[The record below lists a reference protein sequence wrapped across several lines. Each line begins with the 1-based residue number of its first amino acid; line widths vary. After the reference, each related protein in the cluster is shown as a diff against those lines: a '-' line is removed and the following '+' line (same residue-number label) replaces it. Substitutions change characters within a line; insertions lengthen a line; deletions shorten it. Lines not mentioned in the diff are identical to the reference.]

1 MSLTSYLFF
10 VRKRMSSTKMTVY
23 SILVTTIGLTLFLFA
38 VVFSK
43 ILGSG
48 RESIMRCISG
58 DIDRYA
64 VSWIDNNTFFDR
76 DIGNAVYQDIMD
88 SEKIESF
95 GLWDIIFLEI
105 ESAKYGDVDYMLEE
119 IAVLELISLGV
130 AGVVTFFYEIFFRSL
145 SEWVSILAKGM
156 LIAVIVIVSIT
167 VIYVLSQIVWV
178 LRSQPVDVLR
188 NSE

>member
-95 GLWDIIFLEI
+95 GVWDTIFLEI
-105 ESAKYGDVDYMLEE
+105 ESAKYGDVDYISMIRE
-119 IAVLELISLGV
+119 IQNSNIKFMPDVNSNFFQGVYMPAAAFDYNRILVEKNTESPVDFSKRTALLG
-130 AGVVTFFYEIFFRSL
+130 YNFRDIPL
-145 SEWVSILAKGM
+145 G
-156 LIAVIVIVSIT
+156 T
-167 VIYVLSQIVWV
+167 VIKLGQ
-178 LRSQPVDVLR
+178 R
-188 NSE
+188 

>member
-1 MSLTSYLFF
+1 MDYNTQGIAIDSTENFLSFNEGVSYEEG
-10 VRKRMSSTKMTVY
+10 KE
-23 SILVTTIGLTLFLFA
+23 TL
-38 VVFSK
+38 
-43 ILGSG
+43 
-48 RESIMRCISG
+48 
-58 DIDRYA
+58 
-64 VSWIDNNTFFDR
+64 
-76 DIGNAVYQDIMD
+76 
-88 SEKIESF
+88 EKIFS
-95 GLWDIIFLEI
+95 LR
-105 ESAKYGDVDYMLEE
+105 E

-130 AGVVTFFYEIFFRSL
+130 AGAVTFFYEIFFRSL